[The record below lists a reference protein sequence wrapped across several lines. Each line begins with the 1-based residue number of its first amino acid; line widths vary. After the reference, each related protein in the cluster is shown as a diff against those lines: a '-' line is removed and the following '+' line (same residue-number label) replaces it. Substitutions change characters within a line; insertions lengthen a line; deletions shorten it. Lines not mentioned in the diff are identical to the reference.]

1 MLDQIRAD
9 IRWAL
14 RRLRTSLGY
23 AIVSVLTLGIG
34 IGASTA
40 IFSTID
46 GVLIESLP
54 YRDASTLVQI
64 WESSP
69 ARNIP
74 TFGVAPGNLDDWRAR
89 ASSFSDVAASRPR
102 RMILTQGDAVPER
115 VTGEEVSSNYFQL
128 LGVRTHLG
136 RGLTSA
142 DSVSTAGRSVVLG
155 YNLWTRRFGGD
166 SAVIGNP

>member
-23 AIVSVLTLGIG
+23 AIVSVVTLGIG

-40 IFSTID
+40 IFSTVD

-54 YRDASTLVQI
+54 YTDASTLVQV

-89 ASSFSDVAASRPR
+89 ARSFSEVAASRPR
-102 RMILTQGDAVPER
+102 RMILTQGDAEP
-115 VTGEEVSSNYFQL
+115 
-128 LGVRTHLG
+128 
-136 RGLTSA
+136 SA
-142 DSVSTAGRSVVLG
+142 
-155 YNLWTRRFGGD
+155 
-166 SAVIGNP
+166 